1 MPKKTVIFE
10 EKYGEDISR
19 FKTTMDIDA
28 FLKAQEGTA
37 PKVTKNIPVVVSRRG
52 KTIDLSK
59 RDINSKFKETINKNS
74 SGMGLL
80 NCVIG
85 IFR

>member
-28 FLKAQEGTA
+28 FLKAREGTA
-37 PKVTKNIPVVVSRRG
+37 PKITKNAPAVISRRG

-59 RDINSKFKETINKNS
+59 HDINSKFKEAIHKNTMS
-74 SGMGLL
+74 AGLL
-80 NCVIG
+80 NCVIS